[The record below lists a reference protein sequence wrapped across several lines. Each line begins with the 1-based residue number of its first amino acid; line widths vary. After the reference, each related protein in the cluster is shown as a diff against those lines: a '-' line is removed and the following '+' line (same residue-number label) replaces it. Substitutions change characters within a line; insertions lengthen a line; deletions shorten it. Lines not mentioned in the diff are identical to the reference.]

1 MADRK
6 ADGQCI
12 DRGAHGRRIDAPHA
26 GLDRADV
33 VAGARAVLPIAVAA
47 AVFGV
52 SYGIVARE
60 AGMGIAAPIVMSFTT
75 FAGSA
80 QFASASVLEQGGA
93 LAAAIV
99 AAVLLN
105 LRYLAIGISVAPS
118 LRGSL
123 ARRLAEAQLAVDESW
138 AIGQDDGHVV
148 RGRVVGAGLGLMAGW
163 CGGTVVGVIGGGA
176 LGDPAAYGL
185 DAMFPA
191 LFLALLAGLITNARA
206 KRAALT
212 GGLIALVLLPV
223 APPGVPVIAAVA
235 GALIAARTRS

>member
-1 MADRK
+1 MEAKTIMADDAVPVESG
-6 ADGQCI
+6 ADG
-12 DRGAHGRRIDAPHA
+12 RVA
-26 GLDRADV
+26 LDRAEV
-33 VAGARAVLPIAVAA
+33 AAGARAVLPIAVAA
-47 AVFGV
+47 TAFGV
-52 SYGIVARE
+52 SFGILARE
-60 AGMGIAAPIVMSFTT
+60 AGMGIAAPIVMSLTT

-93 LAAAIV
+93 LVAAIV

-138 AIGQDDGHVV
+138 AVAQEAGQVV
-148 RGRVVGAGLGLMAGW
+148 RGRVVGAGLMLMVGW
-163 CGGTVVGVIGGGA
+163 CGGTAVGVVGGGA
-176 LGDPAAYGL
+176 LGDPADYGL

-191 LFLALLAGLITNARA
+191 LFLALLVGLLKDARA
-206 KRAALT
+206 RRAALG
-212 GGLIALVLLPV
+212 GGLIALALLPF

-235 GALIAARTRS
+235 GVLLGGRRPA